1 MEQSNGEI
9 IPDHKPAKG
18 IEKKNLWM
26 EIFNNEALPTLI
38 FLLCAIQK
46 RFFPMSANS
55 IFQYFVPKDRKF
67 YPLFEQASSNLV
79 AISKL
84 LYEMMT
90 TTSREKRT
98 SLIRQIEKLEHTGD
112 EITHQIFNEVSRTF
126 ITPFDRE
133 DIQHLASGLDDI
145 IDYIHGSAKR
155 IELYKVETIHPSM
168 IKLSELILQCAEELN
183 GAIQSLRSMNNMIK
197 IREAL
202 VRVNS
207 IENHADDIFDN
218 AVARL
223 FEEEKNAIEII
234 KIKEVLSAL
243 ETATDKC
250 EDVANSLESI
260 IVKNS

>member
-1 MEQSNGEI
+1 
-9 IPDHKPAKG
+9 
-18 IEKKNLWM
+18 
-26 EIFNNEALPTLI
+26 
-38 FLLCAIQK
+38 
-46 RFFPMSANS
+46 MSANS
-55 IFQYFVPKDRKF
+55 IFQYFSPKDRKF

-79 AISKL
+79 AISKV
-84 LYEMMT
+84 LYDAMT
-90 TTSREKRT
+90 TSSPEKR
-98 SLIRQIEKLEHTGD
+98 LEYIRQIEKLEHVGD
-112 EITHQIFNEVSRTF
+112 EITHQIFNEVASTF

-133 DIQHLASGLDDI
+133 DIQKLAAGLDDI

-155 IELYKVETIHPSM
+155 IELYKVQNIHPSM
-168 IKLSELILQCAEELN
+168 TKLSELIMQCSEELN
-183 GAIQSLRSMNNMIK
+183 TAIGALRNLNEGNMIK
-197 IREAL
+197 IRAAL

-207 IENHADDIFDN
+207 IENHADDLFDN

-250 EDVANSLESI
+250 EDVANYLESI